1 MVRRLAPL
9 LALLLACGDATAV
22 TATATATE
30 ASTGPGTTTIVVP
43 TGGPT
48 PTTGVSTEGDSE
60 GLTGTT
66 GEPPPP
72 PTFCGQLDVS
82 LALHPAL
89 DIYDETTRAAFQQ
102 FLTDLVEQTGARVR
116 VLPNVGTEMLVH
128 TDCLLPFGNAAD
140 DPILVYGEAG
150 AVDPD
155 AAGALDCSLTALD
168 NYTSEFDDGDWH
180 FSGLLFP
187 MLELPE
193 WPAPGATSLAVL
205 AALDDEMQNNMYAQ
219 PGTAAEAYLRRVA
232 DGDRRRLAALT
243 YGDVAGRL
251 EIFGLA
257 VSANSRHF
265 ERSETPLSTALAEW
279 TPVAAKTCEDFD
291 YEPPFDPEPP
301 TGCERVDVLF
311 AIDGSLSMDGEQDAL
326 RGVDGMPAVFAEFT
340 DALLM
345 ELTDVEDF
353 HVGVVSSEVGYTQ
366 MHTHMNFPATPEGP
380 DSACNVPPGQRYIV
394 GPSPSFAEDFACI
407 AATDSKDDTEVTVYN
422 LSEALHDPANAG
434 FLRDDSLLFAVILT
448 DEDTDD
454 GDLARM
460 VEIRQSILDAVGGD
474 LGRVLVLA
482 IAGGMG
488 TFEAPETTCLGVYGY
503 ASPGRRIASIV
514 RSFRERG
521 LFQNLCEGDIP
532 ATFIDVLD
540 DVVSACEAYEPVG

>member
-1 MVRRLAPL
+1 MARPLAP
-9 LALLLACGDATAV
+9 LALLLACGDATTGV
-22 TATATATE
+22 TE
-30 ASTGPGTTTIVVP
+30 ASTSAGSTTIFVP

-48 PTTGVSTEGDSE
+48 PTTTITTSEGDSE
-60 GLTGTT
+60 GMTGTT
-66 GEPPPP
+66 GDPPPP
-72 PTFCGQLDVS
+72 PTFCGEIDVS
-82 LALHPAL
+82 LALHPGL
-89 DIYDETTRAAFQQ
+89 EIYDETTRAAFQQ
-102 FLTDLVEQTGARVR
+102 FLADLVEQTGARVR
-116 VLPNVGTEMLVH
+116 VLPNVGTEMMVH
-128 TDCLLPFGNAAD
+128 TDCLLPLGNAVD

-155 AAGALDCSLTALD
+155 APAALDCSLTALD

-193 WPAPGATSLAVL
+193 WPAPGATSLALL
-205 AALDDEMQNNMYAQ
+205 AAVDDEMQNNMYAQ
-219 PGTAAEAYLRRVA
+219 PGTTAEAYLRRVA
-232 DGDRRRLAALT
+232 DGDRRRVAALT

-257 VSANSRHF
+257 VSQNSRHF
-265 ERSETPLSTALAEW
+265 ERSQTPLAAALAEW
-279 TPVAAKTCEDFD
+279 TPVAVKTCEDFD

-311 AIDGSLSMDGEQDAL
+311 AIDGSLSMDGEQAAL
-326 RGVDGMPAVFAEFT
+326 RGVDGMPPVFAEFT

-366 MHTHMNFPATPEGP
+366 MHTHTNFPATPEGP

-394 GPSPSFAEDFACI
+394 GPSPTFADDFACI
-407 AATDSKDDTEVTVYN
+407 AATDSNDDVEVTVYN
-422 LSEALHDPANAG
+422 LSEALHDPANLG

-474 LGRVLVLA
+474 MSRVLVLA

-488 TFEAPETTCLGVYGY
+488 TFEMPETTCLGAYGY

-532 ATFIDVLD
+532 ATFVSVLD
-540 DVVSACEAYEPVG
+540 DVVSACQAYDPVG

>member
-1 MVRRLAPL
+1 MNLVARPLAP
-9 LALLLACGDATAV
+9 LALLLACGDATT
-22 TATATATE
+22 TASAT
-30 ASTGPGTTTIVVP
+30 STSDGTTTIVGP

-48 PTTGVSTEGDSE
+48 TTTGTTSGDSE
-60 GLTGTT
+60 AMNGMTGTT

-72 PTFCGQLDVS
+72 PTFCGQVDVS

-102 FLTDLVEQTGARVR
+102 FFTDLVEQTGARVR
-116 VLPNVGTEMLVH
+116 VLPNVGTEMMVH
-128 TDCLLPFGNAAD
+128 TDCLLPLGNAAS
-140 DPILVYGEAG
+140 DPVLVYGEAG

-155 AAGALDCSLTALD
+155 AAAALDCSLTALD

-193 WPAPGATSLAVL
+193 WPAQGATSLAVL
-205 AALDDEMQNNMYAQ
+205 AAVDDEMQNNMYAQ

-243 YGDVAGRL
+243 YGDIAGRL

-257 VSANSRHF
+257 VSATSRHF
-265 ERSETPLSTALAEW
+265 ERSQTPLATALAEW
-279 TPVAAKTCEDFD
+279 TPVAVKTCEDFD

-311 AIDGSLSMDGEQDAL
+311 AIDGSLSMDGEQAAL
-326 RGVDGMPAVFAEFT
+326 RGVDGMPPVFAEFT

-353 HVGVVSSEVGYTQ
+353 HVGVVSSEVGHTQ
-366 MHTHMNFPATPEGP
+366 MHTHTNFPATPEGP

-394 GPSPSFAEDFACI
+394 GPSPTFEQDFACI
-407 AATDSKDDTEVTVYN
+407 AATDSTDDTEVTVYN

-460 VEIRQSILDAVGGD
+460 VEIRQRILDAVGGD
-474 LGRVLVLA
+474 MSRVLVLA

-488 TFEAPETTCLGVYGY
+488 TFEEPKTTCLGTYGY

-521 LFQNLCEGDIP
+521 LFQDLCEGDLP
-532 ATFIDVLD
+532 ATFVSVLD
-540 DVVSACEAYEPVG
+540 DVVSACQAYEPVG